1 MMFLRRKIACK
12 RMGIRREIADIWVRR
27 KIVCFRMGI
36 NKELPSVRLEFLPRD
51 RREVAMQNVE
61 RDNMSTDWS
70 IYMETG

>member
-1 MMFLRRKIACK
+1 
-12 RMGIRREIADIWVRR
+12 MGIRREIADIWVRR